1 MTEEERQKKQD
12 EAIKAASKI
21 ISDRKASEIKEG
33 FLNPF
38 GEKTTYEEF
47 LAQVEKSK
55 KTIAEYCKG
64 KIEGDDLIWLEKE
77 IETYKNNIKKD

>member
-12 EAIKAASKI
+12 EAIKAAAKV
-21 ISDRKASEIKEG
+21 ISDRKAEEIKAG

-47 LAQVEKSK
+47 LKQVEKSK
-55 KTIAEYCKG
+55 VTVAEYCKG
-64 KIEGDDLIWLEKE
+64 KISEEELIWLEKE